1 MDPTFALTSVSLAA
15 LAASLPRLH
24 RRLMLS
30 RAKHRSLAGHSRLAK
45 RIAGLIPGY
54 AYDEQRFFAAD
65 DAPPDVV
72 GAPREGLERR
82 CAR

>member
-45 RIAGLIPGY
+45 RIAGLTDGKFIATVFIKCAGGGS
-54 AYDEQRFFAAD
+54 
-65 DAPPDVV
+65 V
-72 GAPREGLERR
+72 G
-82 CAR
+82 